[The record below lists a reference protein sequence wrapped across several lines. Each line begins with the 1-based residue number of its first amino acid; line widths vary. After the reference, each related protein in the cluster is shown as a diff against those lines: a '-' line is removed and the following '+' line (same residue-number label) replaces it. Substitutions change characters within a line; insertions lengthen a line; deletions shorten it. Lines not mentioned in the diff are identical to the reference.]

1 MKKNTLLKVV
11 NPVLALSFFAQAIT
25 GISISLFIESIPY
38 EPFELIHEI
47 GGYTMIAL
55 VLIHLIL
62 NWSWVKNSMFKRSK
76 QPS

>member
-11 NPVLALSFFAQAIT
+11 NPLLALSFFAQAVT
-25 GISISLFIESIPY
+25 GLSISLFIESIPY
-38 EPFELIHEI
+38 EPFEAIHEI

-62 NWSWVKNSMFKRSK
+62 NWNWVKNSLLKRAK
-76 QPS
+76 